1 MHSLTKP
8 DNLVFAFTFHTQN
21 IDCKR
26 SCQCGQSRACCRIC
40 RRYKSDNKQ
49 NSDNYRKIS
58 LCRNHRKQFVTLLWS
73 LNAVY
78 LGIYIQKN
86 AQHQKQ
92 GYYEKLRNTASY
104 HIFLRILEVLA
115 TQISLHHVLVETIHG
130 NHRKDPCQE
139 LFKEISLIVHIV
151 KIKHARHIRLVYRLP

>member
-1 MHSLTKP
+1 MRSKPSLLP
-8 DNLVFAFTFHTQN
+8 NMP
-21 IDCKR
+21 
-26 SCQCGQSRACCRIC
+26 
-40 RRYKSDNKQ
+40 RYKSDNKQ

-78 LGIYIQKN
+78 LGTYIQKN

-151 KIKHARHIRLVYRLP
+151 KIKTCATYPIGLSSAINRQSPNANR